1 MFFSTAKGVEH
12 FKTGNYDTALKYFKH
27 ALQIDGKNVEAMV
40 AQGALWV
47 NYSFSISVSCLLEVS
62 F

>member
-1 MFFSTAKGVEH
+1 MEH

-47 NYSFSISVSCLLEVS
+47 NYSSSISVSHLLEIY